1 MTKAETIEEIRALL
15 REPQRD
21 TVSDP
26 WNYRELDLVV
36 EIRSALR
43 NLHVMGLAPAVTMDE
58 SGTFASDPTETEG
71 VLISLFVAERLISGD
86 LIQKLID
93 GELGIYLNAGGDVID
108 TKTATI
114 AFKEAAARIRD
125 RFDTII
131 SVGLATKDGS
141 VPVAAAVFG
150 CQSPYMA

>member
-21 TVSDP
+21 TVADP
-26 WNYRELDLVV
+26 WNYRDLDLVV

-43 NLHVMGLAPAVTMDE
+43 NLHVVGLAPTVTMDE
-58 SGTFASDPTETEG
+58 AGVFGSDPTETEG
-71 VLISLFVAERLISGD
+71 VLIALFVAERLLSGD

-114 AFKEAAARIRD
+114 AFKDAATRIRD

-131 SVGLATKDGS
+131 SVGLATSAGG
-141 VPVAAAVFG
+141 VPIAAAVFG
-150 CQSPYMA
+150 CQYPYMA